1 MKTTS
6 STPSRTP
13 WRRAA
18 AVGALFAASLLSCGR
33 EITGPE
39 NGIGT
44 RFAHGLSFL
53 TEFPG
58 PLASVEAGAGSVVPF
73 NRVRIVFRR
82 EDGSIAFD
90 RIVEFPEGQAELA
103 LSLSVPLSRNAPS
116 TGEPLQ
122 LSLRYINA
130 AGDTVFSGGPVGVL
144 AVPGAPTSG
153 SQPSPVNVPVTYT
166 GPGAEAT
173 GVRITPDTVWVDAGA
188 GFAFSAEAH
197 DASQATIADAPLV
210 WSVLDAGKLTL
221 PSIAAGSGTANA
233 SRGPARLR
241 VALAAGGEG
250 SGWADTAWV
259 MIAPM
264 PGSIA
269 LVSGGGQT
277 GAVGATLAD
286 SVIVRVNA
294 TDGQPLAGRTV
305 HFVVSSG
312 GGDVSPAL
320 ALTDSLGRA
329 AAVWTLGT
337 TAGAQTLTASV
348 DSAATV
354 SPLVITATGEASAP
368 AKLAITTQPPTTVTA
383 GTLMSP
389 VVVEVRTA
397 ADVLTS
403 LFTDSVRISV
413 QSGPD
418 TLALLGTRA
427 RVPAAGVVTFDSL
440 SFEKAGTYTLAVSA
454 AGLSGAT
461 TTAITVQA
469 AAPDS
474 LILVSGGAQIAA
486 PGTPLAAPVVV
497 RVLDAFGN
505 PVAARG
511 VAATVLTDGGSVT
524 PDTATTTA
532 AGEASFAWT
541 LANVAGAQTLRLDVP
556 GTAVAPLDVSAND
569 GVGPIVATKI
579 EPLSDTLTFIG
590 ETRQFTASSLDE
602 ALNVIA
608 GTYSWTSLDDSIAT
622 VDSAGVVTA
631 VQNGS
636 ARIVATEAGGSADTA
651 TVLVQQAVA
660 SVTITPGTRELYLGT
675 TFAFTAQAV
684 DGGGTPMAVQP
695 AVEWST
701 QSVAIATVDSVG
713 VVTGTGLG
721 STQLRALMAG
731 VQGVAGLTIKTP
743 ITRIAVVRDSI
754 GFVQTDTFTVVA
766 LNRTRSYRAVAYD
779 TLDAPMSGITFTF
792 ESANPAVAAPDSTGT
807 ATVRVR
813 AVANGLTSIRATAQG
828 VTGAASLRVQQQLSR
843 LDLSPGV
850 LNIGPGGNQL
860 LTVRGLDPDGSYL
873 PSVTGVT
880 FASLQP
886 AIATVNATTG
896 VVTGVS
902 VGTALVTASRDSILG
917 DTVTVTVGEGVPAV
931 ISFGRDSLAIG
942 RSGSQSV
949 PIYLS
954 RPSAS
959 PVTVLLAVADTFAY
973 FSAASINIP
982 AGATSANATLNGR
995 SAGLTTIS
1003 AIDGSVEPVYAGDS
1017 ALLAVQANVRFST
1030 TSYSIVAQQQ
1040 LATQILLSDPAPA
1053 GGSYIAYQYGTP
1065 GRVEISPDPAFIPA
1079 GQLAANVVIT
1089 ALAGGGTTVTPVT
1102 TGATGQTATI
1112 TTYPATLDLSGSLY
1126 RLGLGQQR
1134 TDIYV
1139 QSQSTLQAPQL
1150 VTLESSD
1157 TSIVKVPATVTIPG
1171 GSYYVY
1177 FGMQAAGPN
1186 LGSAWIRASAPGW
1199 TTDSVQVSVSTP
1211 RVGICCNAGIQ
1222 TTSPSTNFSVS
1233 SRDSLGNQ
1241 YSRLAPLVV
1250 TLESSDT
1257 SIVRLNQ
1264 ATGTIAAGNGSVGS
1278 LNYVPAGGV
1287 GTAYIRASAPGH
1299 AMDSISVT
1307 VTGPKLSFSAA
1318 SYRVGLGQRNG
1329 SPYVQVPNNTTAP
1342 LQVTFTST
1350 ANGAAGLPD
1359 STTIPAGTYYD
1370 YFAYD
1375 GLAVGT
1381 DTVIAS
1387 APGHQPDTAFFVVTT
1402 PRIAMSGLGT
1412 YDNFRPP
1419 LNFTVWSTDSAGGTY
1434 PRLDTLT
1441 LTITSSD
1448 TTVARVTP
1456 TAYILPGQSS
1466 TNAPQITF
1474 VGEGTAIITV
1484 SAPGHSDDADT
1495 LTVRTPKL
1503 SFSWSTFQIGRR
1515 QRTADQALYVSVP
1528 SNVSDT
1534 LPVTITRSNA
1544 AADSLI
1550 GDPNIPAGTYY
1561 KYFGVAGLQQG
1572 LDTLIASAPGYLP
1585 DTAFIVVNTP
1595 RLVVSNI
1602 STPLTTT
1609 TPPRNISIT
1618 AVDST
1623 GNSYRPLDT
1632 LVVSVVST
1640 DPSVMQ
1646 ASQASYRILPTVTNV
1661 SAQVSFVGPG
1671 SAAIIISDSA
1681 GVGYGGDTTNVVT
1694 VTGPSLSLYNGT
1706 PNLGMRQHNGNSGAY
1721 VSVPN
1726 NIVGSP
1732 LTVYLTSSDPSV
1744 VSVQD
1749 SVVIPV
1755 GTYYAYFR
1763 VTAHDAVATVQIT
1776 ATAVGYASA
1785 SVNQQ
1790 VTAPRFVI
1798 TSNSSMR
1805 RTQGPV
1811 AVTVYATDADG
1822 NQHPVTENVV
1832 VRLSSS
1838 AAGVASFD
1846 SATVTIAANASVN
1859 NTARVRA
1866 HTEGT
1871 TQLSASDD
1879 RVDPWR
1885 YGTGTTNLAVVTP
1898 QASVNFSNQRIGV
1911 GQYTDVAVSVPDNQ
1925 RPAVLFSVT
1934 RKTGNA
1940 LTPDTV
1946 TVDSTN
1952 YSRNFRL
1959 SGIALGVDT
1968 VKVAATGYLPDS
1980 GRVSVEL
1987 GTLGTPSGW
1996 TTSLSADSVL
2006 ITLRTRGPDGAIRRV
2021 TGATTFTLAV
2031 DANLVFTQ
2039 DGATVTSV
2047 TVPADSDAVTFY
2059 MKRVSAGTANVS
2071 ISNANYQTF
2080 NSTVTV
2086 NAP

>member
-1 MKTTS
+1 METTQ
-6 STPSRTP
+6 TPTRTP

-39 NGIGT
+39 QGVGT

-82 EDGSIAFD
+82 ADGSVAFD
-90 RIVEFPEGQAELA
+90 RVVDFPEGQSELA
-103 LSLSVPLSRNAPS
+103 LSLSVPLSRSAPS
-116 TGEPLQ
+116 TGEELL
-122 LSLRYINA
+122 LSLRYIDA
-130 AGDTVFSGGPVGVL
+130 TGDTVFSGGPVPVL
-144 AVPGAPTSG
+144 AVPASASG
-153 SQPSPVNVPVTYT
+153 GTQPAPVNVPVRYT

-173 GVRITPDTVWVDAGA
+173 TVSISPDTVWVDAGA
-188 GFAFSAEAH
+188 GFAFTAAAH
-197 DASQATIADAPLV
+197 DASEAPMPDAPLV
-210 WSVLDAGKLTL
+210 WSVLDADKLSL
-221 PSIAAGSGTANA
+221 PSIASGSGSALA

-241 VALAAGGEG
+241 VALAAGGTG

-259 MIAPM
+259 MIAPV

-269 LVSGGGQT
+269 LVSGGAQT
-277 GAVGATLAD
+277 GAVGAALPD

-305 HFVVSSG
+305 HFAVSSG
-312 GGDVSPAL
+312 GGSVSPTS

-329 AAVWTLGT
+329 ATVWTLGT
-337 TAGAQTLTASV
+337 TVGAQSISASV

-354 SPLVITATGEASAP
+354 SPLVVTATGEASAP
-368 AKLAITTQPPTTVTA
+368 AKLAITTQPPATVTA
-383 GTLMSP
+383 GALIPAIT
-389 VVVEVRTA
+389 VEVRTA
-397 ADVLTS
+397 ADVLTA
-403 LFTDSVRISV
+403 LYTDSVRISV
-413 QSGPD
+413 ASGPD
-418 TLALLGTRA
+418 TLALMGPRV
-427 RVPAAGVVTFDSL
+427 RVPVAGVVSFDSL

-454 AGLSGAT
+454 AGLAGAT
-461 TTAITVQA
+461 TTALTVQA

-474 LILVSGGAQIAA
+474 LLLVSGGAQIAA
-486 PGTPLAAPVVV
+486 PGTPLPEPVVV
-497 RVLDAFGN
+497 RVIDAYGN
-505 PVAARG
+505 PVGGGA
-511 VAATVLTDGGSVT
+511 VAAEVLTVGGSVT
-524 PDTATTTA
+524 PDTALTTA

-541 LANVAGAQTLRLDVP
+541 LANVAGAQTLRLTAP
-556 GTAVAPLDVSAND
+556 GTALAALDVAAND

-579 EPLSDTLTFIG
+579 EPASDTLTFIN
-590 ETRQFTASSLDE
+590 ETRQFTATSLDA
-602 ALNVIA
+602 ALNTIA
-608 GTYSWTSLDDSIAT
+608 GSYAWTSLDDSIAT
-622 VDSAGVVTA
+622 VDTAGVVTA
-631 VQNGS
+631 VKNGT
-636 ARIVATEAGGSADTA
+636 ARIVATESGGSADTA

-660 SVTITPGTRELYLGT
+660 SVTITPGTREVYLGAS
-675 TFAFTAQAV
+675 FAFTAQAV
-684 DGGGTPMAVQP
+684 DGGGTPMAAQP
-695 AVEWST
+695 PVEWST
-701 QSVAIATVDSVG
+701 QSVAIATVDSLG

-731 VQGVAGLTIKTP
+731 VQGVAGITIKTP

-754 GFVQTDTFTVVA
+754 GFVQTDTFTVIA

-792 ESANPAVAAPDSTGT
+792 ESSNPAVAAQDSTGSE
-807 ATVRVR
+807 TVRVK

-828 VTGAASLRVQQQLSR
+828 VTGAASLRVQQQLNR
-843 LDLSPGV
+843 LDLSPDLV
-850 LNIGPGGNQL
+850 NIAPTGNQL

-873 PSVTGVT
+873 PSVTGVS
-880 FASLQP
+880 FVSLQT
-886 AIATVNATTG
+886 AIASVNATTG

-902 VGTALVTASRDSILG
+902 AGTALVTAFKDSILA

-954 RPSAS
+954 KPSAT
-959 PVTVLLAVADTFAY
+959 PVTVQLAVADTFAY
-973 FSAASINIP
+973 FSQASVTIS

-1003 AIDGSVEPVYAGDS
+1003 AVDGATTPTYAGDT

-1030 TSYSIVAQQQ
+1030 TSYSLVANQQ
-1040 LATQILLSDPAPA
+1040 LSTQILLSDPAPP

-1079 GQLAANVVIT
+1079 GQLAANVVIS

-1126 RLGLGQQR
+1126 RLGLGQLR
-1134 TDIYV
+1134 NDIYV
-1139 QSQSTLQAPQL
+1139 QAQSNLQVPQL

-1157 TSIVKVPATVTIPG
+1157 TSVVKVPASVTIPG

-1186 LGSAWIRASAPGW
+1186 PGTAWIRASAPGW
-1199 TTDSVQVSVSTP
+1199 TTDSVQVSVSSP
-1211 RVGICCNAGIQ
+1211 RVGICCNANIQ
-1222 TTSPSTNFSVS
+1222 TTTLSGSFSVS
-1233 SRDSLGNQ
+1233 SRDSLGSQ
-1241 YSRLAPLVV
+1241 YARITPLVV

-1257 SIVRLNQ
+1257 AIVKLNQ
-1264 ATGTIAAGNGSVGS
+1264 STATILAGSGSRGS
-1278 LNYVPAGGV
+1278 LTYVPAGGV

-1299 AMDSISVT
+1299 GIDSVAVSV
-1307 VTGPKLSFSAA
+1307 VGPKLSFSAA

-1329 SPYVQVPNNTTAP
+1329 SAYVQVPNNTTAP

-1350 ANGAAGLPD
+1350 ANGAAGLAD
-1359 STTIPAGTYYD
+1359 TTTIPAGTYYD
-1370 YFAYD
+1370 YFPFE
-1375 GLAVGT
+1375 GLAVGA

-1387 APGHQPDTAFFVVTT
+1387 APGHQPDTAIFVVTT

-1419 LNFTVWSTDSAGGTY
+1419 FNFTVWSTDSVGGNY
-1434 PRLDTLT
+1434 PRIDTLP
-1441 LTITSSD
+1441 LTITSSN
-1448 TTVARVTP
+1448 TSVATVTP
-1456 TAYILPGQSS
+1456 TAFILPGSQS
-1466 TNAPQITF
+1466 TNTPQITI

-1484 SAPGHSDDADT
+1484 SAPGHPDDADT

-1528 SNVSDT
+1528 NNVSDT
-1534 LPVTITRSNA
+1534 LPVTITSSNPGI
-1544 AADSLI
+1544 DSI
-1550 GDPNIPAGTYY
+1550 FGSPDIPAGTYY
-1561 KYFGVAGLQQG
+1561 KYFGVAGLQLG
-1572 LDTLIASAPGYLP
+1572 SNTLIASAPGYLP
-1585 DTAFIVVNTP
+1585 DTAVIIVNTP

-1618 AVDST
+1618 AVDSV

-1632 LVVSVVST
+1632 LVVNVAST

-1646 ASQASYRILPTVTNV
+1646 TSQATYRILPTATNV
-1661 SAQVSFVGPG
+1661 QAQVSFVGPG
-1671 SAAIIISDSA
+1671 TAAIVVSDSA

-1706 PNLGMRQHNGNSGAY
+1706 PKLGMRQHNGNSGAY

-1744 VSVQD
+1744 VTVQD

-1763 VTAHDAVATVQIT
+1763 VTALDAVATVQIT
-1776 ATAVGYASA
+1776 ATATGYATA
-1785 SVNQQ
+1785 TMNQQ
-1790 VTAPRFVI
+1790 VTAPRFLI
-1798 TSNSSMR
+1798 SASSSMR
-1805 RTQGPV
+1805 TTQSPTTI
-1811 AVTVYATDADG
+1811 TVRAADADG
-1822 NQHPVTENVV
+1822 NWHDVTENVV
-1832 VRLSSS
+1832 VTLTSSDPS
-1838 AAGVASFD
+1838 VASID
-1846 SATVTIAANASVN
+1846 STTVTIAANTQVN
-1859 NTARVRA
+1859 NQARVRA
-1866 HTEGT
+1866 HSVGT
-1871 TQLSASDD
+1871 IQLSAIDERTD
-1879 RVDPWR
+1879 AWR
-1885 YGTGTTNLAVVTP
+1885 YGTATTNLAVVLP
-1898 QASVNFSNQRIGV
+1898 QSSVNFSNQRIGV
-1911 GQYTDVAVSVPDNQ
+1911 GQYMDVAVSVPDNN
-1925 RPAVLFSVT
+1925 RPPVLFSVT

-1946 TVDSTN
+1946 TVDSMS
-1952 YSRNFRL
+1952 YSRTFRL
-1959 SGIALGVDT
+1959 SGVALGVDT
-1968 VKVAATGYLPDS
+1968 VKVAATGFLPDS
-1980 GRVSVEL
+1980 GNVSVEL

-2006 ITLRTRGPDGAIRRV
+2006 ITLRTRGPDGSIRRV
-2021 TGATTFTLAV
+2021 SAATTFTLAV

-2039 DGATVTSV
+2039 DGATVSSV
-2047 TVPADSDAVTFY
+2047 TVPADADAVSFY
-2059 MKRVSAGTANVS
+2059 MRRVSAGTANVS
-2071 ISNANYQTF
+2071 ITNASYQTF
-2080 NSTVTV
+2080 TSTVTV